1 MIVVYVLI
9 GIALV
14 ILVVSLIIPT
24 EFKLERDI
32 VINKPRSEVFTYVKS
47 LKNQDNWSV
56 WNMKDPNMKRDF
68 KGIDGTVGFVS
79 RWEGNKDVGIGE
91 QEIKKIVDGERVD
104 MQLRFE
110 KPFKMTNDAF
120 IITIPENNDQTR
132 VRWGF
137 SGNSGRPMNIFSVMM
152 KGALTKDFDQGL
164 SNLKKILE
172 K

>member
-1 MIVVYVLI
+1 M
-9 GIALV
+9 IALY
-14 ILVVSLIIPT
+14 ILVGLAILILIISLAIPT
-24 EFKLERDI
+24 EFKLERDV
-32 VINKPRSEVFTYVKS
+32 VINKPKAEVFSYVKS

-56 WNMKDPNMKRDF
+56 WNMKDPNMKREF
-68 KGIDGTVGFVS
+68 TGTDGTQGFIS

-91 QEIKKIVDGERVD
+91 QEIKKIVEGERVD

-120 IITIPENNDQTR
+120 ITTIAESHDQTR

-137 SGNSGRPMNIFSVMM
+137 SGTSPRPMNIFSVMM

-164 SNLKKILE
+164 SNLKRILE